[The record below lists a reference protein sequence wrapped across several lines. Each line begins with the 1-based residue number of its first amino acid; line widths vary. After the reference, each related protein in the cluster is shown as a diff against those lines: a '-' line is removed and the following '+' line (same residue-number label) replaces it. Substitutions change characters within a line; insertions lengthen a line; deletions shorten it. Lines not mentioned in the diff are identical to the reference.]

1 MVRRRTRTRKK
12 PAGPARRNSAWVLA
26 ILGGL
31 VVVNL
36 YVFVWDKKTSLAA
49 ISDLAQNPPAMQINR
64 PLENLDPPQP
74 SGVREGAAVTAGGS
88 GAAAATHAEGKV
100 AKSDTL
106 GRLLRR
112 SGLDAR
118 DTDEVIRA
126 VAAVFDVREIRPGEA
141 FRVERGSD
149 GRVTRFE
156 LDLGRTGHL
165 RAVRDTGGA
174 LVATVAER

>member
-1 MVRRRTRTRKK
+1 
-12 PAGPARRNSAWVLA
+12 VLA

-49 ISDLAQNPPAMQINR
+49 INDLAQNPPAMQINR
-64 PLENLDPPQP
+64 PLENLDPPP
-74 SGVREGAAVTAGGS
+74 GIGPHDGATVALDPGAGSGS
-88 GAAAATHAEGKV
+88 GAATHMDGKV

-112 SGLDAR
+112 SGLTAR

-126 VAAVFDVREIRPGEA
+126 VAAVFDVRAIRPGEA
-141 FRVERGSD
+141 FSVERSND

-156 LDLGRTGHL
+156 LDLGRTGRV
-165 RAVRDTGGA
+165 RAVRDTRGA
-174 LVATVAER
+174 LIATVAAR